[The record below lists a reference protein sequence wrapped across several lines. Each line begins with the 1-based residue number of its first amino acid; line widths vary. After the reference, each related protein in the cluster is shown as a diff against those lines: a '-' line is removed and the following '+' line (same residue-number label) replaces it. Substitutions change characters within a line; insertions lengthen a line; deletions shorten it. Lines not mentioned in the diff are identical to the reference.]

1 MIKIL
6 IACECSQVVC
16 KAFRK
21 EGFEAYSNDIIPC
34 YGGHPEWHIIGD
46 AEKVIRGKGIY
57 KTESGALVNVTGFWA
72 MIIAHPPC
80 TMLTHSSAVAF
91 AQGKHSLMDIRE
103 GALFFMKMLSAP
115 AKYVAVE
122 NPAPMKIAQLPP
134 YDYIVNPYDF
144 GHIYSKRVC
153 LWLRNLP
160 PLLPTHAHII
170 NHKQWLNHCASNSK
184 RRSKTFEGIAQ
195 AMAEQWGGIIKKD
208 ATLQA
213 L

>member
-1 MIKIL
+1 MKIL
-6 IACECSQVVC
+6 IACECSQEVC
-16 KAFRK
+16 KAFREK
-21 EGFEAYSNDIIPC
+21 GFEAYSNDMIPC

-46 AEKVIRGKGIY
+46 AEVVIRGNNIFL
-57 KTESGALVNVTGFWA
+57 TESGAPVLVPGFWT

-80 TMLTHSSAVAF
+80 TMLSHVSAVALS
-91 AQGKHSLMDIRE
+91 QGKHSYIDVLE

-122 NPAPMKIAQLPP
+122 NPAPLKIAQIPP
-134 YDYIVNPYDF
+134 YDCIVNPYDF
-144 GHIYSKRVC
+144 GHKYSKRVC

-160 PLLPTHAHII
+160 PLLPTHARII
-170 NHKQWLNHCASNSK
+170 NHEQWHEHCASNSR
-184 RRSKTFEGIAQ
+184 RRSKTFEGIAW
-195 AMAEQWGGIIKKD
+195 AMAEQWGGILKKN